1 MKLCEYKKDYQ
12 WFSGKTS
19 DVVRQLAFAGIAI
32 IWIFKQD
39 GKPLPAIPRELLWP
53 TIFLALSLAAD
64 LLQYVSATIIWGSFH
79 CYHEKKN
86 SGDRDIKASTKL
98 NWPTNILF
106 YTKIFFVVFA
116 YALMILYI
124 FERWRVIL

>member
-1 MKLCEYKKDYQ
+1 MKLNEFKEDYQ

-39 GKPLPAIPRELLWP
+39 GEPPIIPRALLWP
-53 TIFLALSLAAD
+53 IILLAFSLAAD

-79 CYHEKKN
+79 RYHEKNNPK
-86 SGDRDIKASTKL
+86 DRDIKASPKL
-98 NWPTNILF
+98 NWPTNFLF
-106 YTKIFFVVFA
+106 YTKIFFVIWA
-116 YALMILYI
+116 YVSMINYI
-124 FERWRVIL
+124 FEQWRVVL